1 MLNQDEELGFF
12 RSNILKSNKKTYIMK
27 KIDLDENTN
36 LQTKIAEAFTNPEKY
51 LDINDKDMIIGRVTQ
66 YPRITRFNPSKKIS
80 TFGSAFFRM
89 SRSQSFLDRTIK
101 LIKTSNLN
109 TTKTDIKRKPEK
121 KNSYVIAEKGIQE
134 IYNKFRHIKEST
146 VDEAIDICDDDIK
159 IKREMKKILET
170 QEKILKA
177 QENNKL
183 KSERLGNFIASKSKK
198 KGEDVLM
205 NKTDGFRVKQ
215 EIKNMMEVQKP
226 LGERYGKHN
235 WMISLRRPDNFEGTR
250 YAFVNYGSSDKVNW
264 VRVKEKLPEN
274 EFLETVR
281 FPDSIG
287 INEVSSLKNFKY
299 FNKTLYDNYNID
311 LDEVQK
317 MNGIK
322 VL

>member
-1 MLNQDEELGFF
+1 MFNQDEEFGFL
-12 RSNILKSNKKTYIMK
+12 RHNIMKSNKKTYIMK
-27 KIDLDENTN
+27 KIDLDQNTN
-36 LQTKIAEAFTNPEKY
+36 LQTKITEAFTNPEKY

-66 YPRITRFNPSKKIS
+66 YPRISRYNTSKKIS
-80 TFGSAFFRM
+80 TLGSAFLRI
-89 SRSQSFLDRTIK
+89 SRTQSFMDRTLK

-109 TTKTDIKRKPEK
+109 TTKTETKRKPEK
-121 KNSYVIAEKGIQE
+121 KNSFIIAEKGIQE
-134 IYNKFRHIKEST
+134 IYNKFRHIKENT
-146 VDEAIDICDDDIK
+146 VDKAIDICDDDLK

-177 QENNKL
+177 QENKKL
-183 KSERLGNFIASKSKK
+183 KSEKLGNYIATKSKK

-205 NKTDGFRVKQ
+205 NKTDGFRIKQ
-215 EIKNMMEVQKP
+215 EIKNIMEVQKP
-226 LGERYGKHN
+226 LGERYGEHN

-250 YAFVNYGSSDKVNW
+250 YAFVNYGNSDKVNW
-264 VRVKEKLPEN
+264 VRVKEKLPEK

-299 FNKTLYDNYNID
+299 FNKTLYEKYNID

-317 MNGIK
+317 MNGMT
-322 VL
+322 V